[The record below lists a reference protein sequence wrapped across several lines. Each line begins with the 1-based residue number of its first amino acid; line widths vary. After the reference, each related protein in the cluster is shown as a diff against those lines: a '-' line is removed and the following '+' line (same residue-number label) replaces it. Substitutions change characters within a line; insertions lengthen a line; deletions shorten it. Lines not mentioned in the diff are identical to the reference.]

1 MSLLCLELYTP
12 GEISIG
18 TDWLTLVVGVTCGNT
33 ARMGVGVGVLCS
45 VFPLGVDMGGLVL
58 GNLEA
63 LEMGLVLGLAFE
75 AVLAG
80 KRNLSLGGGRPPG
93 DAMAACCLVNLVGV
107 HGGSWFASLGGG
119 RPPGDAMAACCLVN
133 LVGVHG
139 GSWFAS
145 LGGGRPPGDAMAACC
160 LVNLVGVHGGSWFAS
175 LGGGR
180 PAGNAMAACC
190 LVNLVGV
197 HGGSWFAAAICA
209 VFCFLVRVPGTI
221 ARTCQEKHASYRLRI
236 MSEVH

>member
-1 MSLLCLELYTP
+1 MSLLCLELCTP
-12 GEISIG
+12 GEVSTG

-33 ARMGVGVGVLCS
+33 VRMGVGVGVLCS

-63 LEMGLVLGLAFE
+63 LEIGLVLGLAFE

-80 KRNLSLGGGRPPG
+80 KRNL
-93 DAMAACCLVNLVGV
+93 
-107 HGGSWFASLGGG
+107 FLGGG

-197 HGGSWFAAAICA
+197 HGGSWFASLGGGRPRVGLAACFLVNLVGEHGGSWFAAGICA

>member
-1 MSLLCLELYTP
+1 
-12 GEISIG
+12 
-18 TDWLTLVVGVTCGNT
+18 
-33 ARMGVGVGVLCS
+33 
-45 VFPLGVDMGGLVL
+45 MGGLVL

-80 KRNLSLGGGRPPG
+80 KRNL
-93 DAMAACCLVNLVGV
+93 
-107 HGGSWFASLGGG
+107 SLGGG

>member
-1 MSLLCLELYTP
+1 MSLLCLELCTP
-12 GEISIG
+12 GEVSTG

-33 ARMGVGVGVLCS
+33 VRMGVGVGVLCS

-63 LEMGLVLGLAFE
+63 LEIGLVLGLAFE

-80 KRNLSLGGGRPPG
+80 KRNL
-93 DAMAACCLVNLVGV
+93 
-107 HGGSWFASLGGG
+107 
-119 RPPGDAMAACCLVN
+119 
-133 LVGVHG
+133 
-139 GSWFAS
+139 S

-197 HGGSWFAAAICA
+197 HGGSWFASLGGGRPRVGLAACFLVNLVGEHGGSWFAAGICA

>member
-1 MSLLCLELYTP
+1 MSLLCLELCTP
-12 GEISIG
+12 GEVSIG
-18 TDWLTLVVGVTCGNT
+18 TDWLTLIVGVTYGNT
-33 ARMGVGVGVLCS
+33 TRMGVGVGVLCS

-63 LEMGLVLGLAFE
+63 LEMGLVLGLAFK

-80 KRNLSLGGGRPPG
+80 KGNLSLGGGRPPG

-119 RPPGDAMAACCLVN
+119 RPPSNAIAASCLVN

-139 GSWFAS
+139 GIWFAS
-145 LGGGRPPGDAMAACC
+145 LGGGRPRVGLAAYF
-160 LVNLVGVHGGSWFAS
+160 LVNLVGE
-175 LGGGR
+175 
-180 PAGNAMAACC
+180 
-190 LVNLVGV
+190 

-209 VFCFLVRVPGTI
+209 VFCFLG
-221 ARTCQEKHASYRLRI
+221 
-236 MSEVH
+236 

>member
-1 MSLLCLELYTP
+1 MSLLCLELCTP
-12 GEISIG
+12 GEVSTG

-33 ARMGVGVGVLCS
+33 VRMGVGVGVLCS

-145 LGGGRPPGDAMAACC
+145 LGGGRPAGNAMAACC

-180 PAGNAMAACC
+180 PRVGLAACF
-190 LVNLVGV
+190 LVNLVGE

>member
-1 MSLLCLELYTP
+1 MSLLCLELCTP
-12 GEISIG
+12 GEVSTG

-33 ARMGVGVGVLCS
+33 VRMGVGVGVLCS

-63 LEMGLVLGLAFE
+63 LEIGLVLGLAFE

-160 LVNLVGVHGGSWFAS
+160 LVNLVGVHGGNWFAS

-180 PAGNAMAACC
+180 PRVGLAACF
-190 LVNLVGV
+190 LVNLVGE
-197 HGGSWFAAAICA
+197 HGGSWFAAGICA

>member
-1 MSLLCLELYTP
+1 MSLLCLELCTP
-12 GEISIG
+12 GEVSTG

-145 LGGGRPPGDAMAACC
+145 LGGGRPAGNAMAACC

-180 PAGNAMAACC
+180 PRVGLAACF
-190 LVNLVGV
+190 LVNLVGE
-197 HGGSWFAAAICA
+197 HGGSWFAAGICA

>member
-1 MSLLCLELYTP
+1 MSLLCLELCTP
-12 GEISIG
+12 GEVSIG

-63 LEMGLVLGLAFE
+63 LKMGLVLGLAFK
-75 AVLAG
+75 AVSAG
-80 KRNLSLGGGRPPG
+80 KGNLSLGGGRPPG

-119 RPPGDAMAACCLVN
+119 QPPGDAMAAYCLVN

-145 LGGGRPPGDAMAACC
+145 LDGGRPP
-160 LVNLVGVHGGSWFAS
+160 S
-175 LGGGR
+175 
-180 PAGNAMAACC
+180 NAMAACC

-197 HGGSWFAAAICA
+197 HGGIWFASLGGGRPRVGLAAYFLVNLVGEHSGSWFAAAICA
-209 VFCFLVRVPGTI
+209 IFCFLGRVPGTI
-221 ARTCQEKHASYRLRI
+221 GRTCQEKHASYRLRI

>member
-1 MSLLCLELYTP
+1 MSLLCLELCTP
-12 GEISIG
+12 GEVSTG

-33 ARMGVGVGVLCS
+33 VRMGVGVGVLCS

-63 LEMGLVLGLAFE
+63 LEIGLVLGLAFE

-175 LGGGR
+175 IWSGCRQLGL
-180 PAGNAMAACC
+180 AACF
-190 LVNLVGV
+190 LVNLVGE

>member
-1 MSLLCLELYTP
+1 LLCLELCTP
-12 GEISIG
+12 GEVSIG

-80 KRNLSLGGGRPPG
+80 KGNL
-93 DAMAACCLVNLVGV
+93 
-107 HGGSWFASLGGG
+107 
-119 RPPGDAMAACCLVN
+119 
-133 LVGVHG
+133 
-139 GSWFAS
+139 S

-197 HGGSWFAAAICA
+197 HGGSWFASLGGGRPRVGLAACFLVNLVGEHGGSWFAAAICA